1 MQLSV
6 IIPIHNDTNVERC
19 IDSIDEN
26 VEVVFVLNNPSTD
39 DIARINKIKRNS
51 SQNINF
57 MTIFLK
63 EASLSTSYD
72 IGIKK
77 ATYSKIILM
86 NADCYFYKKTIFKIF
101 TNLDRFNL
109 VRGKVEFLYENKIQR
124 IVSKVRHS
132 HTNGKRAFA
141 PPLGLN
147 KNESLLNFNK
157 EYFDH
162 RLTWTEDFDFEI
174 RRKINRIEVY
184 YESSAKIFHQPI
196 NMLDDLKSA
205 HKYGVGQYE
214 GYYLGL
220 RGYNK
225 IFLSFSM
232 MAKMFSQLSKF
243 FDNKTALYSL
253 IWYVFF
259 FIGFKRGKKIS
270 RRL

>member
-6 IIPIHNDTNVERC
+6 IIPIHNDITVERC

-26 VEVVFVLNNPSTD
+26 VEVVFVLNNPTD
-39 DIARINKIKRNS
+39 DDISRIKKIRNNS
-51 SQNINF
+51 FYSIHF
-57 MTIFLK
+57 KTIFLK

-86 NADCYFYKKTIFKIF
+86 NADCYFYEKTIFKIF
-101 TNLDRFNL
+101 NNLDRFDL
-109 VRGKVEFLYENKIQR
+109 VRGKVEFLYKNMFQR
-124 IVSKVRHS
+124 IVSKIRHS

-147 KNESLLNFNK
+147 RKELLLNFNK

-174 RRKINRIEVY
+174 RRKINRIEVC

-196 NMLDDLKSA
+196 SMLDDLKSA
-205 HKYGVGQYE
+205 HKYGIGQYE

-220 RGYNK
+220 RGYSK
-225 IFLSFSM
+225 ILLSPSM
-232 MAKMFSQLSKF
+232 MVRMFSQLSKF
-243 FDNKTALYSL
+243 FDRKTALYSL
-253 IWYVFF
+253 IWYLFF

-270 RRL
+270 KKL